1 LMEPFSNLKETIQC
15 PCGIEPAHYGT
26 SLKRN
31 GHTRNCP
38 RAQCKSCMGKHS
50 RRAGADAQRRARKGL
65 GIPDTKHAGRQG
77 NEENWLGT
85 VRVEVKSGGIAKP
98 AWTVYLR
105 SEVQSEQNRPVGDNR
120 PFVAVFD
127 AGSDRLISIRESKLR
142 EVVAALAEMWG
153 WM

>member
-1 LMEPFSNLKETIQC
+1 MPVWD
-15 PCGIEPAHYGT
+15 
-26 SLKRN
+26 
-31 GHTRNCP
+31 
-38 RAQCKSCMGKHS
+38 RARPLRHLVEAQRPHPQLPEGPVQVLHGQ
-50 RRAGADAQRRARKGL
+50 AQPQRRARKGL